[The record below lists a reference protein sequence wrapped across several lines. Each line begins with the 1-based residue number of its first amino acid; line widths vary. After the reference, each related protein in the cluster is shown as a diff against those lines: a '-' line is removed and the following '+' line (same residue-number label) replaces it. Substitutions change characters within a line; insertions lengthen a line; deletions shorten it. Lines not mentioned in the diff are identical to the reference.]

1 MDAIKKIEPIALEPE
16 LTPSENLSA
25 LNLVTVLS
33 NYKFDNATNVIVRP
47 NNVPSLNLNPMLN
60 KRALDAGI

>member
-1 MDAIKKIEPIALEPE
+1 MDAIKKIEPIALESD

-33 NYKFDNATNVIVRP
+33 NYKFDNATNVIVRS